1 MITLDNI
8 KQWMTDKLL
17 EVVHGKQIT
26 SDEYRL
32 GKAAAREVSA
42 IHAKF
47 EQLGIKA
54 NVDVCNIVASDTGNF
69 IRYPLNAYGKIASIE
84 SIEQD
89 LSMTISMLRGVE
101 TEVHIRT
108 PLLAIELPYPLPT
121 RPLLWSDAKLSQLKP
136 FQALLGMDYTSL
148 DPKPAII
155 DYGRRTVAHSLTA
168 GATGSGK
175 SVLIVGKIVS
185 LAHSTSPE
193 ELTFIFCDPK
203 FDPDWKIL
211 TDLPHVA
218 MYSEPT
224 ACVAA
229 IASVK
234 AELER
239 RKRHPDK
246 RKLILVVDEYADFL
260 GDLDKETAAQVES
273 HIRSIT
279 SVGRSLGIHVDLI
292 TQKPTIEIVDSVAKG
307 NLTTRCGGMVM
318 TSKESEI
325 AMGRGGI
332 GCETLP
338 GEGSFYVSIGGGR
351 VQRIQSYLIEGEAL
365 EEAID
370 TVNAKHAGADPYR
383 IELLEQEEVAMIA
396 KVATAQSPHDMPLE
410 WCVSKV
416 IEHERFTEAFPQ
428 DARPH
433 KRAKGMIVEMLFG
446 DNVVNQGKESSLAK
460 RVYDAIVNQ

>member
-1 MITLDNI
+1 MNVKQMITD
-8 KQWMTDKLL
+8 WLL
-17 EVVHGKQIT
+17 KTMHGDQVT
-26 SDEYRL
+26 TDEYQI

-42 IHAKF
+42 IHTKF

-54 NVDVCNIVASDTGNF
+54 IIDVRHIVASDTGNF
-69 IRYPLNAYGKIASIE
+69 IRYPLIAYGKISSIE

-89 LSMTISMLRGVE
+89 LSMTISTLRGVE
-101 TEVHIRT
+101 TDVRIRT

-121 RPLLWSDAKLSQLKP
+121 RSLLWSDAKIDQLKP
-136 FQALLGMDYTSL
+136 FQALLGMDYTTL

-155 DYGRRTVAHSLTA
+155 DYNRRTVAHSLTA

-175 SVLIVGKIVS
+175 SVLIIGKIMS
-185 LAHSTSPE
+185 LAYSTSPD
-193 ELTFIFCDPK
+193 ELTFVFCDPK

-211 TDLPHVA
+211 TDLPHVT

-224 ACVAA
+224 ECIAA

-239 RKRHPDK
+239 RKRCPDK

-260 GDLDKETAAQVES
+260 GDLAKDTAAQVES

-292 TQKPTIEIVDSVAKG
+292 TQKPTVEIVDSVAKG

-338 GEGSFYVSIGGGR
+338 GQGSFYVTIGGGR
-351 VQRIQSYLIEGEAL
+351 VQRIQSYLIEGESL

-370 TVNAKHAGADPYR
+370 ITNMKHAGIEPYR
-383 IELLEQEEVAMIA
+383 IDMLDEEES
-396 KVATAQSPHDMPLE
+396 VATFRPVSAQSPHDMPLE

-416 IEHERFTEAFPQ
+416 IEDERFAEAFPEGAQ
-428 DARPH
+428 PH
-433 KRAKGMIVEMLFG
+433 KRAKGMIVEILFG
-446 DNVVNQGKESSLAK
+446 AGTPNQGKESVLAK
-460 RVYDAIVNQ
+460 RVYEAIVNR